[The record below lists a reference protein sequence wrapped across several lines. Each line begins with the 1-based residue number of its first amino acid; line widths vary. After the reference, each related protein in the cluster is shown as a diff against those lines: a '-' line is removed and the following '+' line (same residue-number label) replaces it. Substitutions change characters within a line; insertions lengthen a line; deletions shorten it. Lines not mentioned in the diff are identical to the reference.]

1 MNKIIICLFIFFLNV
16 NFANAQLLNYHLIN
30 DSIQFE
36 FKNNSSD
43 TIYLFSSYLKP
54 PLYHNK
60 YLNRVDTKENILKI
74 SLLPIISQVYTVKT
88 DVIFS
93 GDEQIIKPFQFIYEF
108 IKIAPGKILSFTLPY
123 SEFKNVLSNQN
134 KVVADFD
141 SGKNFKQKR
150 VKYFNKKQIASVNK
164 IQYEFA
170 IYSTINYLTM
180 KGAESAI
187 PDQFLKQARSYK
199 IKSVQ
204 LIL

>member
-1 MNKIIICLFIFFLNV
+1 MYKTIICLVIFHLTV
-16 NFANAQLLNYHLIN
+16 NFANAQLLSYHLKN

-43 TIYLFSSYLKP
+43 TLYLFSSYLKP
-54 PLYHNK
+54 NVYHNK
-60 YLNRVDTKENILKI
+60 YLNRVDTKENVLKI
-74 SLLPIISQVYTVKT
+74 SLLPIISKVYTVKT

-93 GDEQIIKPFQFIYEF
+93 GDEQIIQPFQFMYEF
-108 IKIAPGKILSFTLPY
+108 INIAPDKIFSYMLPY
-123 SEFKNVLSNQN
+123 TKFKKVLFNQN

-141 SGKNFKQKR
+141 PGKNFKQKR
-150 VKYFNKKQIASVNK
+150 VKYLNNKQIASVNK

-170 IYSTINYLTM
+170 IYSTINYLTT

-187 PDQFLKQARSYK
+187 PDQFLKQAQSYK